1 MSSVPLKT
9 AVPTKAATLERVP
22 VTVSFKKPVD
32 EKPSDIDI
40 PVSITA
46 IGCIGRSQY
55 YPQENYVEY
64 TIRTQ
69 KVLPPVTAE
78 NWWKELNYISAGVIV
93 VVPLITLYGAFTVP
107 LQHKTAVFSV
117 LYYFFTGLGELF
129 ASTILQC

>member
-1 MSSVPLKT
+1 MSSVPPKT
-9 AVPTKAATLERVP
+9 AVPTKAAPLERVP

-40 PVSITA
+40 PVSITVVETA
-46 IGCIGRSQY
+46 ARSY
-55 YPQENYVEY
+55 YLLQENYVEY

-93 VVPLITLYGAFTVP
+93 FVPLITLYGAFTVP
-107 LQHKTAVFSV
+107 LQQKTAVFSV
-117 LYYFFTGLGELF
+117 LYYFFTGLGEL
-129 ASTILQC
+129 STSKMPDF